1 MRRKPRVTSTVASL
15 DARRSI
21 QSAEVVL
28 AVLAKMGEL
37 PGPASL
43 KTISH
48 ALDMP
53 SSKVHRY
60 LASLLNTGF
69 VRQNPDT
76 RDYELGAAALRV
88 GLGALAQLD
97 ILRLATHES
106 ALLAQAT
113 GLTSLI
119 AVPGETGATIVRM
132 HRGVR
137 HVVTSIGVGSVLPLT
152 RSATGRALL
161 AFTPEHYARGQT
173 EREVPR
179 AERSAQWRRSL
190 DALLAQTRAT
200 RLAVADGTYIP
211 GLRAVSAPVL
221 NSGGDAVLAITLM
234 CTTDEELE
242 PRSKPT
248 VMLQETCLRL
258 SRDTGA
264 PGN

>member
-1 MRRKPRVTSTVASL
+1 MPRKTRTTGTVASL

-28 AVLAKMGEL
+28 AVLARMGEL

-43 KTISH
+43 KTISQ

-106 ALLAQAT
+106 AVLTHNT
-113 GLTSLI
+113 GLTTII

-132 HRGVR
+132 LRGAR
-137 HVVTSIGVGSVLPLT
+137 HVVTSIGVGSILPFT

-161 AFTPEHYARGQT
+161 AFTPEPYAGGRIAH
-173 EREVPR
+173 EAPR
-179 AERSAQWRRSL
+179 AERSTQWRRSL
-190 DALLAQTRAT
+190 DALLSQTRTA
-200 RLAVADGTYIP
+200 RLAIADGNYIP
-211 GLRAVSAPVL
+211 GLRAASAPVL
-221 NSGGDAVLAITLM
+221 NGDGEAVLTITLM
-234 CTTDEELE
+234 CTTDEELG
-242 PRSKPT
+242 PRSSAAAA
-248 VMLQETCLRL
+248 LQEVCLRL
-258 SRDTGA
+258 SRDAGDRGA
-264 PGN
+264 